1 MKRTLNFIYFLIV
14 LAAVSVASYG
24 SATSQLQHNQVSRDT
39 PMIMAEEV
47 VLRVVTEKAAEEIE
61 IPEIHFA
68 MYEPD
73 ELFLNLTFEEQ
84 ELLEQIAMAEAK
96 GEGSKG
102 MALVMCVV
110 LNRSEKDGKSIEE
123 VIFASGQFYTAGME
137 PGSDACHEA
146 LAMVMDG
153 WDESQGA
160 LFFNRDG
167 YCAGREPLFKYG
179 NHYFSK

>member
-14 LAAVSVASYG
+14 LAAVGAASYG
-24 SATSQLQHNQVSRDT
+24 SATSQFQHNQVARDT
-39 PMIMAEEV
+39 PMIISEV
-47 VLRVVTEKAAEEIE
+47 VTLPEISEAPIE
-61 IPEIHFA
+61 IPEIHYA
-68 MYEPD
+68 AYEPD
-73 ELFLNLTFEEQ
+73 ELFLNLTFEEM
-84 ELLEQIAMAEAK
+84 ELLEQVAMAEAK

-110 LNRSEKDGKSIEE
+110 LNRSAKDGQSIRE
-123 VIFASGQFYTAGME
+123 VIYRPGQFYTDGME

-153 WDESQGA
+153 WDESEGA

-167 YCAGREPLFKYG
+167 YRAGREPLFKYG
-179 NHYFSK
+179 NHYFTK

>member
-1 MKRTLNFIYFLIV
+1 MKRTLNCIYFLIV
-14 LAAVSVASYG
+14 LAAIGAASYG
-24 SATSQLQHNQVSRDT
+24 SATSQFQHNQVARDT
-39 PMIMAEEV
+39 PMIISEV
-47 VLRVVTEKAAEEIE
+47 VEISTPPADTQ

-68 MYEPD
+68 MYEPE

-110 LNRSEKDGKSIEE
+110 LNRSEKEGKSIEE
-123 VIFASGQFYTAGME
+123 VIFADGQFYTAGME

-167 YCAGREPLFKYG
+167 YRAGREPLFKYG

>member
-14 LAAVSVASYG
+14 LAAIGAASYG
-24 SATSQLQHNQVSRDT
+24 SATSQFQHNQVSRDT
-39 PMIMAEEV
+39 PMIISEV
-47 VLRVVTEKAAEEIE
+47 VEISTPPADTQ

-68 MYEPD
+68 MYEPE

-110 LNRSEKDGKSIEE
+110 LNRAKHDGQTIRE
-123 VIFASGQFYTAGME
+123 VIYRPGQFYTAGME
-137 PGSDACHEA
+137 PGSEECHEA

-167 YCAGREPLFKYG
+167 YRAGREPLFKYG
-179 NHYFSK
+179 NHYFTK

>member
-1 MKRTLNFIYFLIV
+1 MKRTLNCIYFLIV
-14 LAAVSVASYG
+14 LAAIGAASYG
-24 SATSQLQHNQVSRDT
+24 SATSQFQHTQVARDT
-39 PMIMAEEV
+39 PMIISEV
-47 VLRVVTEKAAEEIE
+47 VEISTPPADTQ

-68 MYEPD
+68 MYEPE

-102 MALVMCVV
+102 MALVMCVI
-110 LNRSEKDGKSIEE
+110 LNRSEKEGKSIED

-153 WDESQGA
+153 WDESEGA

-167 YCAGREPLFKYG
+167 YRTGREPLFKYG

>member
-1 MKRTLNFIYFLIV
+1 MKKTLNFIFFLFV
-14 LAAVSVASYG
+14 LAAVGVASYG
-24 SATSQLQHNQVSRDT
+24 SAVSQFQHQQTKDD
-39 PMIMAEEV
+39 PMIICEI
-47 VLRVVTEKAAEEIE
+47 VTLPEISEDPIE

-68 MYEPD
+68 MYEP
-73 ELFLNLTFEEQ
+73 EPLFLNLTFEEQ

-110 LNRSEKDGKSIEE
+110 LNRSARDGKSIED
-123 VIFASGQFYTAGME
+123 VIYAPGQFYTAGME
-137 PGSDACHEA
+137 PGSEACHEA

-153 WDESQGA
+153 WDESEGA
-160 LFFNRDG
+160 LFFNKYG
-167 YCAGREPLFKYG
+167 YRAGREALFQYG